1 MFNRFGLWYLATLA
15 PAVVMFKAMML
26 LAPLDRPV
34 VSIMSMVVTICVLP
48 ILPIVMLAV
57 STALRVD
64 TDALLPVWYRRLFGA
79 VPK

>member
-1 MFNRFGLWYLATLA
+1 VFNRFGLWYLATLA

-34 VSIMSMVVTICVLP
+34 VNIMSAVVTICVLP

-64 TDALLPVWYRRLFGA
+64 TDALLPAWYRRLFGA
-79 VPK
+79 AA